1 MAELKTKNVKITVE
15 PVSTDSKVK
24 SVSAETITSTL
35 KEKFTS
41 RKFILSLV
49 GVIVGICG
57 MIGFNDNT
65 VAIIA
70 FAALEVLSIVAYII
84 MEGKVDANAV
94 KDIAEIITDL
104 ADMISQAQKGETVT
118 EPETRP
124 SDDILHTLP
133 ASASENGTTA
143 NTDSTV
149 SNE

>member
-15 PVSTDSKVK
+15 PVSTDNKVK

-65 VAIIA
+65 TAIIA

-94 KDIAEIITDL
+94 KNIAEIITDL
-104 ADMISQAQKGETVT
+104 ADMIAQAQKGETVT
-118 EPETRP
+118 EPETKP
-124 SDDILHTLP
+124 SDDILDTLP
-133 ASASENGTTA
+133 ASASENNTAA

-149 SNE
+149 SN

>member
-49 GVIVGICG
+49 GVIVGICC

-118 EPETRP
+118 EPETKP
-124 SDDILHTLP
+124 SDDILDTLP

>member
-15 PVSTDSKVK
+15 PTSVDTTTK
-24 SVSAETITSTL
+24 SVSVETVTNTL

-65 VAIIA
+65 VAIIS

-84 MEGKVDANAV
+84 MEGRIDANAV
-94 KDIAEIITDL
+94 KNIAEIITDL
-104 ADMISQAQKGETVT
+104 ADMITQAQNGETVT
-118 EPETRP
+118 EPGTKP
-124 SDDILHTLP
+124 SDDILDTLP
-133 ASASENGTTA
+133 ASASENNAAKNTETT
-143 NTDSTV
+143 ST
-149 SNE
+149 NE

>member
-15 PVSTDSKVK
+15 PTSTNTTTK
-24 SVSAETITSTL
+24 SVSVETVTNTL

-65 VAIIA
+65 VAIIS

-84 MEGKVDANAV
+84 MEGRIDANAV
-94 KDIAEIITDL
+94 KNIAEIITDL
-104 ADMISQAQKGETVT
+104 ADMITQAQNGETVT
-118 EPETRP
+118 EPGTKP
-124 SDDILHTLP
+124 SDDILDTLP
-133 ASASENGTTA
+133 ASASENDAAKNTETT
-143 NTDSTV
+143 ST
-149 SNE
+149 NE

>member
-15 PVSTDSKVK
+15 PTSVDTTTK
-24 SVSAETITSTL
+24 SVSLETVTNTL

-65 VAIIA
+65 VAIIS

-84 MEGKVDANAV
+84 MEGRIDANAV
-94 KDIAEIITDL
+94 KNIAEIITDL
-104 ADMISQAQKGETVT
+104 ADMITQAQNGETVT
-118 EPETRP
+118 EPGTKP
-124 SDDILHTLP
+124 SDDILDTLP
-133 ASASENGTTA
+133 ASASENDVVKNTETT
-143 NTDSTV
+143 ST
-149 SNE
+149 NE

>member
-15 PVSTDSKVK
+15 PISTDSKVK

-65 VAIIA
+65 VAIIT

-94 KDIAEIITDL
+94 KNIAEIITDL
-104 ADMISQAQKGETVT
+104 ADMIAQAQKGETVT
-118 EPETRP
+118 EPETKP
-124 SDDILHTLP
+124 SDDILDTLP